1 MSEENEVTEDEAP
14 DHIKQLRADAE
25 KGRKLESMLADKER
39 EIAFL
44 QAGIKTDTKLG
55 AMLMKTYEGELT
67 PDAIKAEA
75 AELGL
80 VEKTDDPVE
89 FGEDS
94 PEVQLQQARES
105 LSAGRTATTEVRE
118 VNAVDAAFAE
128 WNDSRK
134 EGMASGEAQDMAFAS
149 FIAAAARGDSS
160 AQFDEGAWRQKSA
173 MYGHGS
179 G

>member
-1 MSEENEVTEDEAP
+1 MSEDNTLTEDEAP

-55 AMLMKTYEGELT
+55 AMLMKTYEGELS
-67 PDAIKAEA
+67 PEAIKAEA

-80 VEKTDDPVE
+80 VEKQEEPETVE
-89 FGEDS
+89 PDS
-94 PEVQLQQARES
+94 PEAQMMQAREN
-105 LSAGRTATTEVRE
+105 LSTGRTATTEIPE
-118 VNAVDAAFAE
+118 TNAVDAAFGE

-134 EGMASGEAQDMAFAS
+134 EGMSSGEAQDMAFAS

-173 MYGHGS
+173 MYGHGA
-179 G
+179 

>member
-1 MSEENEVTEDEAP
+1 MSEENEVTEDGAP

-67 PDAIKAEA
+67 PEAIMAEA

-80 VEKTDDPVE
+80 VEKQDDADVVSP
-89 FGEDS
+89 DS
-94 PEVQLQQARES
+94 PEAQMMQARDN
-105 LSAGRTATTEVRE
+105 LSAGRTATTEVPQSD
-118 VNAVDAAFAE
+118 AVDAAFAE
-128 WNDSRK
+128 WNNSRR
-134 EGMASGEAQDMAFAS
+134 EGMSSGEAQDMAFAS

>member
-1 MSEENEVTEDEAP
+1 MSEDNTLTEDEAP

-44 QAGIKTDTKLG
+44 QAGIKTNTKLG
-55 AMLMKTYEGELT
+55 AMLMKTYEGELS
-67 PDAIKAEA
+67 PEAIKAEA

-80 VEKTDDPVE
+80 VEKQEEPETVE
-89 FGEDS
+89 PDS
-94 PEVQLQQARES
+94 PEAQMMQAREN
-105 LSAGRTATTEVRE
+105 LSTGRTATTEIPE
-118 VNAVDAAFAE
+118 TNAVDAAFGE

-134 EGMASGEAQDMAFAS
+134 EGMSSGEAQDMAFAS

-160 AQFDEGAWRQKSA
+160 AQFDEGAWR
-173 MYGHGS
+173 
-179 G
+179 